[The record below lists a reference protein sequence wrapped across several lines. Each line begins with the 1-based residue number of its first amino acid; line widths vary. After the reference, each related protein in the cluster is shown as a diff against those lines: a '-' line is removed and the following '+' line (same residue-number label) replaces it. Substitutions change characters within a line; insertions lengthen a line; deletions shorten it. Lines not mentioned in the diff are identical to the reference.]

1 MSINNRLNMLKP
13 KVNDGSMGYIYSDN
27 DQMINIHGNDD
38 VDDDDQKGHRSIL
51 TIFFFST
58 EKKNFKSATVHVCVC
73 VSNKIT
79 SASDFIF
86 AAVVVVVV
94 QVYFI
99 FSNIN

>member
-38 VDDDDQKGHRSIL
+38 VDDDYDDQKGHRSIL

-58 EKKNFKSATVHVCVC
+58 EKKISNRLLCMCVCVC
-73 VSNKIT
+73 QTKLHLL
-79 SASDFIF
+79 
-86 AAVVVVVV
+86 
-94 QVYFI
+94 
-99 FSNIN
+99 

>member
-58 EKKNFKSATVHVCVC
+58 EKKIQIGYCACVCVC
-73 VSNKIT
+73 VKQNYIC
-79 SASDFIF
+79 FRF
-86 AAVVVVVV
+86 
-94 QVYFI
+94 YFCCCCRSGLLH
-99 FSNIN
+99 FLKH